1 MTSKKPQIMKFSL
14 KQIAAQSGVSK
25 ATVDRA
31 LHKRGSVHPQTDRR
45 IAAAIRDLELQQRVN
60 LASGRTLTIDVV
72 LHTPERFSS
81 LVSAALLSQLGSL
94 APFRLMLR
102 FHVFEQIDGRA
113 LQQLLLRCG
122 SDSYGVILKASDE
135 AQLNDTVDA
144 LLRQRVP
151 VVTLVTDLPE
161 SARIRYVGMDNDSA
175 GQTAAY
181 LLSRW
186 LGPQPRSVAVVLSS
200 SGFRGEE
207 ERVTGFSEGLRR
219 LAPQHRVVR
228 ISEGYGVD
236 SLTYARMSEALAQ
249 DPAIGAVY
257 SVGGGNRAIARA
269 FADGERHLTA
279 FIAHDLDEE
288 NRQLLAARQ
297 LDAVIDH
304 DLRADARTAMQA
316 ILRFH
321 GFLPPET
328 EEGAFSRVNVVTPFN
343 L

>member
-1 MTSKKPQIMKFSL
+1 MKFSI

-60 LASGRTLTIDVV
+60 LASGRTLNIDVV

-102 FHVFEQIDGRA
+102 FHVFEQIDAKA

-122 SDSYGVILKASDE
+122 SDSYGVILKVSDE
-135 AQLNDTVDA
+135 APLNASVEE

-151 VVTLVTDLPE
+151 VVTLVTDLPD
-161 SARIRYVGMDNDSA
+161 SARIRYVGMDNGSA
-175 GQTAAY
+175 GRTAAY

-186 LGPQPRSVAVVLSS
+186 LGPQSHSVAVVLSS
-200 SGFRGEE
+200 AGFRGEE
-207 ERVTGFSEGLRR
+207 ERVAGFSDGLRQ
-219 LAPQHRVVR
+219 LAPQHKVVR

-236 SLTYARMSEALAQ
+236 SLTFERVSDVLAS
-249 DPAIGAVY
+249 DPAISAVY
-257 SVGGGNRAIARA
+257 GVGGGNRAIYRA
-269 FADGERHLTA
+269 FASQQRHLRA

-288 NRQLLAARQ
+288 NREMLAARQ

-304 DLRADARTAMQA
+304 DLRADARSALQA

-321 GFLPPET
+321 GFLPPE
-328 EEGAFSRVNVVTPFN
+328 EEMGAFSRVNVVTPFN

>member
-1 MTSKKPQIMKFSL
+1 MKFSI

-31 LHKRGSVHPQTDRR
+31 LHKRGSVHPQTERR

-60 LASGRTLTIDVV
+60 LASGRTLTVDVV

-81 LVSAALLSQLGSL
+81 LVSTALLSQLSSL

-102 FHVFEQIDGRA
+102 FHVFEQIDAKA

-122 SDSYGVILKASDE
+122 SDSYGVILKVSDE
-135 AQLNDTVDA
+135 APLNASVEA
-144 LLRQRVP
+144 LLRLRVP
-151 VVTLVTDLPE
+151 VVTLVTDLPD
-161 SARIRYVGMDNDSA
+161 SSRIRYVGMDNDSA
-175 GQTAAY
+175 GRTAAY

-186 LGPQPRSVAVVLSS
+186 LGPQPHSVAVVLSS
-200 SGFRGEE
+200 AGFRGEE
-207 ERVTGFSEGLRR
+207 ERVAGFTLGLQQ
-219 LAPQHRVVR
+219 LAPQHQAVRV
-228 ISEGYGVD
+228 SEGYGVD
-236 SLTYARMSEALAQ
+236 SLTFERVSEVLAQ
-249 DPAIGAVY
+249 DPTISAVY

-269 FADGERHLTA
+269 FASQGRQLAA

-288 NRQLLAARQ
+288 NRELLAEGK

-304 DLRADARTAMQA
+304 DLRNDARSALQA

-321 GFLPPET
+321 GFLPPEEG
-328 EEGAFSRVNVVTPFN
+328 EETFSRVNVVTPFN

>member
-1 MTSKKPQIMKFSL
+1 MKFSI

-31 LHKRGSVHPQTDRR
+31 LHQRGSVHPQTERR

-60 LASGRTLTIDVV
+60 LASGRTLSIDVV
-72 LHTPERFSS
+72 LHAPERFSS
-81 LVSAALLSQLGSL
+81 LVSAALLSQLSSL

-102 FHVFEQIDGRA
+102 FHVFEQIETKA
-113 LQQLLLRCG
+113 LQQLLLRCA
-122 SDSYGVILKASDE
+122 SDSYGVILKVSDE
-135 AQLNDTVDA
+135 VPLSASVEA

-151 VVTLVTDLPE
+151 VVTLVTDLPD
-161 SARIRYVGMDNDSA
+161 SVRLRYVGMDNDSA
-175 GQTAAY
+175 GRTAAY

-186 LGPQPRSVAVVLSS
+186 LGPQPRAVAVVLSS
-200 SGFRGEE
+200 AGFRGEE
-207 ERVTGFSEGLRR
+207 ERVTGFIDGLRP
-219 LAPQHRVVR
+219 LSPQHRVVR

-236 SLTYARMSEALAQ
+236 GLTYERVREALTA
-249 DPAIGAVY
+249 DTEIGAVY
-257 SVGGGNRAIARA
+257 SVGGGNQAIVRA
-269 FADGERHLTA
+269 FASMGRPLAA

-304 DLRADARTAMQA
+304 DLRTDARIAMLS

-321 GFLPPET
+321 GFLPPE
-328 EEGAFSRVNVVTPFN
+328 EQDDGFSRVNVVTPFN